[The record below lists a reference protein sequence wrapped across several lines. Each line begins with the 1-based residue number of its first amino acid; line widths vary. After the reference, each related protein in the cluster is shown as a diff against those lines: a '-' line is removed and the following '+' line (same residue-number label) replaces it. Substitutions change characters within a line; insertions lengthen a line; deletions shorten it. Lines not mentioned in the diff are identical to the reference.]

1 MKYRF
6 ETPYA
11 GANVVLNI
19 RTLEGIMTAQ
29 PGDYIIRGVKGEIYP
44 CKPDI
49 FEATYEREDGPPSQT
64 VRPDWKAIQ
73 WTGDKDMMNDFCD
86 DLVEQGRLGYDAH
99 NNVRIHHSHETVE
112 IVALGD
118 WIVRTE
124 DGRFFSATGSA
135 LSRLAEMEGRPF
147 DLDNLSLGFADADG
161 KTKPFQ
167 SSEWKCCLFC
177 GVPITEA
184 NDSGWERFTGTEGV
198 TCPTC
203 KECEGRVEWH
213 CETCGWEGNE
223 RETVLLKITEET
235 AEPGYCPLCYQKC
248 EKIPSA

>member
-1 MKYRF
+1 MKYRKKPVVIDAFRWTAYQRGAEEPEWFIEALKKGEALF
-6 ETPYA
+6 EAPVGESVA
-11 GANVVLNI
+11 LKI
-19 RTLEGIMTAQ
+19 RTLEGIMTAR

-49 FEATYEREDGPPSQT
+49 FEATYEREDGPASQT

-73 WTGDKDMMNDFCD
+73 WTGDKDMMNHFCD
-86 DLVEQGRLGYDAH
+86 DLVRQERLGYDAH

-135 LSRLAEMEGRPF
+135 LAEMEGR
-147 DLDNLSLGFADADG
+147 
-161 KTKPFQ
+161 
-167 SSEWKCCLFC
+167 
-177 GVPITEA
+177 
-184 NDSGWERFTGTEGV
+184 
-198 TCPTC
+198 
-203 KECEGRVEWH
+203 
-213 CETCGWEGNE
+213 
-223 RETVLLKITEET
+223 
-235 AEPGYCPLCYQKC
+235 

>member
-1 MKYRF
+1 MKYRKKPVVIDAFRWTADRDQTEDPEWIVEALRNGDAFF
-6 ETPYA
+6 ETPV
-11 GANVVLNI
+11 GESVVLKI

-49 FEATYEREDGPPSQT
+49 FEATYEREDWPPSQT

-73 WTGDKDMMNDFCD
+73 WTGDKDMMNHFCD

-99 NNVRIHHSHETVE
+99 NNVIIRHSHETVE
-112 IVALGD
+112 IVALGN

-135 LSRLAEMEGRPF
+135 LSGLAEMEGR
-147 DLDNLSLGFADADG
+147 
-161 KTKPFQ
+161 
-167 SSEWKCCLFC
+167 
-177 GVPITEA
+177 
-184 NDSGWERFTGTEGV
+184 
-198 TCPTC
+198 
-203 KECEGRVEWH
+203 
-213 CETCGWEGNE
+213 
-223 RETVLLKITEET
+223 
-235 AEPGYCPLCYQKC
+235 